1 MRMNSSKTIVFVGR
15 SGAGKG
21 TQVELLKAY
30 LAQNDT
36 SREVR
41 ALIMGDIYRAF
52 FKSPGYIQ
60 DIARDISMNQGRFQP
75 DFMTNALFVSDA
87 LKIVDADSHLFLD
100 GYPRSVSQLQVTK
113 ELLQYAKREG
123 AIFLNVEVS
132 RAEVKDR
139 MMKRGRGDD
148 GESAIES
155 RLAEYDRTVVPMI
168 EAAKADPFFSYIEVN
183 GEQSVEAVHEEMKKA
198 LGL

>member
-1 MRMNSSKTIVFVGR
+1 MHSPKTIVFVGR

-30 LAQNDT
+30 LAEKD
-36 SREVR
+36 SAREVR
-41 ALIMGDIYRAF
+41 SLIMGDIYRAF
-52 FKSPGYIQ
+52 FKSPGYVQ

-75 DFMTNALFVSDA
+75 DFMTNALFVSNA
-87 LKIVDADSHLFLD
+87 LTIIDADSHLFLD

-113 ELLQYAKREG
+113 ELLEYAKREG

-132 RAEVKDR
+132 REEVKER

-148 GESAIES
+148 SESAIES
-155 RLAEYDRTVVPMI
+155 RLSEYDRTVVPMI
-168 EAAKADPFFSYIEVN
+168 EAVKNDTFFQYIEVN
-183 GEQSVEAVHEEMKKA
+183 GQQSVEAVHEEMKKV
-198 LGL
+198 LGI